1 MNRLSWRRFERL
13 KVSVALCA
21 PTACKCN
28 RLHLPSRGSEG
39 EGKEREGGR
48 RREVICMEYS
58 NLINN
63 SPRFLELCP
72 EGWRREVVFET
83 RERGRG
89 HSRVTVV
96 SLFTEAARKGAHPW
110 LISGYRYRIIAALSK
125 DEFWWTFAPNISTP
139 TPPPKTRWPC
149 SFDAN
154 RILTLCVER
163 GRLEAV

>member
-1 MNRLSWRRFERL
+1 
-13 KVSVALCA
+13 
-21 PTACKCN
+21 
-28 RLHLPSRGSEG
+28 
-39 EGKEREGGR
+39 
-48 RREVICMEYS
+48 MEYS

-139 TPPPKTRWPC
+139 TPPQDPVTVFLWRESNFNPVCRARATRGCLITWSRLYPL
-149 SFDAN
+149 STTDGAGESELFINA
-154 RILTLCVER
+154 E
-163 GRLEAV
+163 GRRE